1 MRLRFPQPDK
11 LPLKCLELRI
21 GSRISCCASRT
32 FACRVALND
41 RTHSIFRTTLIA
53 SIALLRTTLTA
64 TETAII
70 RMGLQSMAPGP
81 HYLQLIG
88 LTAAGPP
95 ATSDPVRPRYAM
107 DRAGC

>member
-1 MRLRFPQPDK
+1 MCGHKMVVQYKGGTRYICNCNGLQSK
-11 LPLKCLELRI
+11 T
-21 GSRISCCASRT
+21 SRDCNQ
-32 FACRVALND
+32 RV
-41 RTHSIFRTTLIA
+41 FRTTLIA
-53 SIALLRTTLTA
+53 SIALLRTTLSA

-70 RMGLQSMAPGP
+70 RMGLHSMAPGP

>member
-41 RTHSIFRTTLIA
+41 RTHNNSPHPLIVTMTSLSGLSPRSKRMGMA
-53 SIALLRTTLTA
+53 QMYIKLLHELLRATLLA
-64 TETAII
+64 LSLYNIYNYSSE
-70 RMGLQSMAPGP
+70 AP
-81 HYLQLIG
+81 
-88 LTAAGPP
+88 
-95 ATSDPVRPRYAM
+95 
-107 DRAGC
+107 